1 MSRTTAWREGPE
13 TMGPRAPRRP
23 AGGHRGRG
31 TLVAAHRDPSRPGR
45 GRRWL
50 ALVAAALLLLTG
62 CGSGATGDG
71 GRGPQPAGSSGG
83 TGAAGGG
90 TITIGI
96 NADPPNLD
104 PAMSS
109 ALVDRYVQ
117 NSIFDKLYDLDENL
131 QVVPELAES
140 LPEISDDGKVYT
152 IKLRQGVTFH
162 DGTPVDA
169 DAVVFNLE
177 RYLDPDSARY
187 SELSAVERV
196 EKVDDYTVRVVLKQ
210 PYSPLLYTLTDRAG
224 MIASPKA
231 IQEKGDQFAQH
242 PVGSGPFMFESRIK
256 GDQIVLVKNPNYW
269 KEGLPKADKI
279 VWKVV
284 TDDNVK
290 VVNLKAGQLDIIDTV
305 PAQALADLRS
315 NPNLKVDIGPGL
327 GFQGIY
333 LNTQQAPFDNPHLR
347 RAVDLAIDRATLVR
361 VVFQETADPGYGPFP
376 PSSPA
381 AAASGEPPQR
391 DLDAVKKAL
400 EQGGHPDGFRFTLK
414 TATGPVTQQVAQVIK
429 DMLADAGIEMEIQ
442 QVEFG
447 SLLDDT
453 DNGNFQAAALGWSG
467 RPDPDGNIYPWLYTD
482 GSQNDSRYSNPEVD
496 RLLDR
501 ARQVLDMDQRVE
513 LYRQVMEQVHRD
525 APYIYLYYPKNVKA
539 YSAKVQGFVNY
550 PDGIIRTENLTKAP

>member
-1 MSRTTAWREGPE
+1 M
-13 TMGPRAPRRP
+13 PRIAQMVRW
-23 AGGHRGRG
+23 
-31 TLVAAHRDPSRPGR
+31 LV
-45 GRRWL
+45 GRRIRTLRQAARAGAHARARQRVL
-50 ALVAAALLLLTG
+50 ALAAAVLILAG
-62 CGSGATGDG
+62 CGGGATGG
-71 GRGPQPAGSSGG
+71 GGEGASTPPAQGG
-83 TGAAGGG
+83 AGGPV

-140 LPEISDDGKVYT
+140 LPEVSEDGTVYT
-152 IKLRQGVTFH
+152 IKLRQGITFH
-162 DGTPVDA
+162 DGTPFNA
-169 DAVVFNLE
+169 DAVVFNLQ
-177 RYLDPDSARY
+177 RYLNPDSARY
-187 SELSAVERV
+187 SELSAVDRV
-196 EKVDDYTVRVVLKQ
+196 EKVDDYTVRIVLKQ

-224 MIASPKA
+224 MMGSPKA
-231 IQEKGDQFAQH
+231 IQEAGDQFGQN
-242 PVGSGPFMFESRIK
+242 PVGTGPFKFENRIK
-256 GDQIVLVKNPNYW
+256 GDQIVLVKNPDYW
-269 KEGLPKADKI
+269 REGLPKADRI

-284 TDDNVK
+284 TDDNIK

-305 PAQALADLRS
+305 PAQSIADLRS
-315 NPNLKVDIGPGL
+315 VPNLKVEIGPGL

-333 LNTQQAPFDNPHLR
+333 LNTEKEPFNNPYLR
-347 RAVDLAIDRATLVR
+347 RAVDLAIDRSTLVQ
-361 VVFQETADPGYGPFP
+361 VVFQETAEPGYGPFP

-391 DLDAVKKAL
+391 DLDQVKAL
-400 EQGGHPDGFRFTLK
+400 LAQGGHPEGFQFTLK

-429 DMLADAGIEMEIQ
+429 DMLADAGIQMEIQ

-467 RPDPDGNIYPWLYTD
+467 RPDPDGNIYPWLYTG
-482 GSQNDSRYSNPEVD
+482 GSQNDSRYSNPGVD
-496 RLLDR
+496 RLLDE
-501 ARQVLDMDQRVE
+501 ARRVLDMNQRVE
-513 LYRQVMEQVHRD
+513 LYRQVMKQVHQD

-539 YSAKVQGFVNY
+539 YSAQIQGFVNY
-550 PDGIIRTENLTKAP
+550 PDGIIRTENLTKVR

>member
-1 MSRTTAWREGPE
+1 MTWFSGSSWAHPN
-13 TMGPRAPRRP
+13 PAP
-23 AGGHRGRG
+23 ASRGRAR
-31 TLVAAHRDPSRPGR
+31 VHRTGR

-50 ALVAAALLLLTG
+50 ALFALVTLVLAG
-62 CGSGATGDG
+62 CGSGATGG
-71 GRGPQPAGSSGG
+71 GGGESTGGSSGG
-83 TGAAGGG
+83 TGAAGPV

-117 NSIFDKLYDLDENL
+117 NSIFDKLYELDENL
-131 QVVPELAES
+131 QVVPELAEA
-140 LPEISDDGKVYT
+140 LPEVSEDGKVYT
-152 IKLRQGVTFH
+152 IRLRQGITFH
-162 DGTPVDA
+162 DGTPVNA

-177 RYLDPDSARY
+177 RYLNPDSARY
-187 SELSAVERV
+187 SELSAVDRV
-196 EKVDDYTVRVVLKQ
+196 EKVDEYTVRIVLKQ

-231 IQEKGDQFAQH
+231 IQEAGDQFGQH
-242 PVGSGPFMFESRIK
+242 PVGSGPFKFESRIK

-269 KEGLPKADKI
+269 REGLPKADKI

-305 PAQALADLRS
+305 PAQSIADLQS
-315 NPNLKVDIGPGL
+315 NANLKVDIGPGL

-333 LNTQQAPFDNPHLR
+333 LNTEKEPFNDPYLR

-361 VVFQETADPGYGPFP
+361 VVFQDTADPGYGPFP
-376 PSSPA
+376 PGSPA
-381 AAASGEPPQR
+381 AEASGEPPQR
-391 DLDAVKKAL
+391 NLDEVKNLLA
-400 EQGGHPDGFRFTLK
+400 QGGQPDGFRFTLK
-414 TATGPVTQQVAQVIK
+414 TGTGPVTQQIAQVIK

-453 DNGNFQAAALGWSG
+453 DSGNFQAAALGWSG
-467 RPDPDGNIYPWLYTD
+467 RPDPDGNIYPWFYTG
-482 GSQNDSRYSNPEVD
+482 GSQNDSRYSNPQVD
-496 RLLDR
+496 RLLDQ
-501 ARQVLDMDQRVE
+501 ARQVLDMNQRLE

>member
-1 MSRTTAWREGPE
+1 MTRLLGTLGTNRPGARQGDGADHGRPARRRSR
-13 TMGPRAPRRP
+13 RRP
-23 AGGHRGRG
+23 A
-31 TLVAAHRDPSRPGR
+31 AY
-45 GRRWL
+45 RRLAWL
-50 ALVAAALLLLTG
+50 ALIALVLAG
-62 CGSGATGDG
+62 CGSGASG
-71 GRGPQPAGSSGG
+71 GGAASGGAGSSGG
-83 TGAAGGG
+83 TGASGGAGPSGPV

-117 NSIFDKLYDLDENL
+117 NSIFDKLYELDENL
-131 QVVPELAES
+131 QVVPELAED
-140 LPEISDDGKVYT
+140 LPQVSDDGKVYT
-152 IKLRQGVTFH
+152 IKLRQGITFH
-162 DGTPVDA
+162 DGTPLNA

-196 EKVDDYTVRVVLKQ
+196 EKVDEYTVRIVLKQ

-231 IQEKGDQFAQH
+231 IQEAGDQFAQK
-242 PVGSGPFMFESRIK
+242 PVGSGPFKFESRIK
-256 GDQIVLVKNPNYW
+256 GDQIVLVKNPDYW
-269 KEGLPKADKI
+269 REGLPKADKI

-305 PAQALADLRS
+305 PAQALADLRG

-333 LNTQQAPFDNPHLR
+333 LNTEKEPFDNPSLR

-391 DLDAVKKAL
+391 DLEAVKAL
-400 EQGGHPDGFRFTLK
+400 LAQGGKPDGFRFTLK
-414 TATGPVTQQVAQVIK
+414 TGTGPVTQQIAQVIK

-453 DNGNFQAAALGWSG
+453 DNGNYQAAALGWSG
-467 RPDPDGNIYPWLYTD
+467 RPDPDGNIYPWFYTD
-482 GSQNDSRYSNPEVD
+482 GSQNDSRYSNPQVD
-496 RLLDR
+496 QLLDE
-501 ARQVLDMDQRVE
+501 ARQILDMNQRVE
-513 LYRQVMEQVHRD
+513 LYRQIMEQIHAD

-550 PDGIIRTENLTKAP
+550 PDGIIRTENLTKTP